1 MGTRMPGEG
10 FEPPTFGLQNRCTT
24 TVLTRLKAREEIKI
38 NRTPPVAA
46 SLGTI
51 SDFPEMIQMS
61 SISRIYCRR
70 SVPGTVSNSGR
81 PFGWGASGKI

>member
-51 SDFPEMIQMS
+51 SDFPEMYPDVLNFADLLSQECP
-61 SISRIYCRR
+61 RDRFELR
-70 SVPGTVSNSGR
+70 STLRMGSVR
-81 PFGWGASGKI
+81 